1 MLKRFL
7 LALSIGSAVAA
18 AVPASSAELVVKGG
32 WLFDGV
38 SGRIVRNWAIVI
50 SNGRFLTVNVDPAKS
65 ASPGAQVL
73 TLTGDDYI
81 LPGMLDLHAH
91 YNMTLNKIRREE
103 VQAMPVIYLA
113 NGVTTTYTAGSFD
126 PRLMLET
133 RRSIDRGERIGPRIL
148 NSGPY
153 FGPARPGWN
162 AEATAAE
169 IREEVDHWAELGVAG
184 FKAKRISADHLRTL
198 IERAHQHGLTVT
210 GHLDSGYNDTV
221 NPRDAISMGIDRVEH
236 FLGGDVL
243 DADRPAYDSFGD
255 VRPGT
260 PEFERIVELFLRHRV
275 YFDATLTAYGYFGDR
290 KRGYDYWVDERKFF
304 TPFARELTADRRQSN
319 ERFGKIFEIKLRTIK
334 AFYDAGGGNLITL
347 GTDHNSAGEYLPG
360 FSAHRELHALVLA
373 GIPPASALRIAT
385 INGARAMGLSDRL
398 GTIEA
403 GKLADMF
410 VIKGNPLE
418 QIRNTRSVH
427 TVIKNGVVYDTGEL
441 LRSVEGRV
449 GPEGPEELDSW

>member
-1 MLKRFL
+1 
-7 LALSIGSAVAA
+7 
-18 AVPASSAELVVKGG
+18 
-32 WLFDGV
+32 
-38 SGRIVRNWAIVI
+38 
-50 SNGRFLTVNVDPAKS
+50 
-65 ASPGAQVL
+65 
-73 TLTGDDYI
+73 
-81 LPGMLDLHAH
+81 
-91 YNMTLNKIRREE
+91 
-103 VQAMPVIYLA
+103 
-113 NGVTTTYTAGSFD
+113 
-126 PRLMLET
+126 
-133 RRSIDRGERIGPRIL
+133 
-148 NSGPY
+148 
-153 FGPARPGWN
+153 
-162 AEATAAE
+162 
-169 IREEVDHWAELGVAG
+169 
-184 FKAKRISADHLRTL
+184 
-198 IERAHQHGLTVT
+198 
-210 GHLDSGYNDTV
+210 
-221 NPRDAISMGIDRVEH
+221 
-236 FLGGDVL
+236 
-243 DADRPAYDSFGD
+243 
-255 VRPGT
+255 
-260 PEFERIVELFLRHRV
+260 
-275 YFDATLTAYGYFGDR
+275 LTAYGYFGDR

-427 TVIKNGVVYDTGEL
+427 TVIKNGVIYDTGEL